1 MEGIKRGHRVE
12 LPPLNWGAT
21 KNEGK
26 KKKNWFNERPRAT
39 CRDVDFEL
47 SRRYLSRDR
56 ISFLGIKLCSKI
68 RFNTS
73 FMIAW
78 DFGLICGDLRA
89 ISPSSFSF
97 SLFLCRLSSRWR
109 GKILASGCFHPRY
122 IFFSISRGREW
133 KNGSKGLDS
142 EVFFLWYFPSVAF
155 VLIRFSFIFVL
166 SNDILLQLLLKPI
179 TFTNPRVSSGLFELF
194 KNLIQ
199 ISRYI

>member
-1 MEGIKRGHRVE
+1 MNSIRRKFYFPFIQWTWCIQPEIVSQRNPTPLVKFPRLNARLSKHLPSTTPWMEGIKRGHRVE

-73 FMIAW
+73 FMIAR

-97 SLFLCRLSSRWR
+97 SLFPLPL
-109 GKILASGCFHPRY
+109 ILPLT
-122 IFFSISRGREW
+122 W
-133 KNGSKGLDS
+133 KNSCFRMFSSSLH
-142 EVFFLWYFPSVAF
+142 FFLY
-155 VLIRFSFIFVL
+155 
-166 SNDILLQLLLKPI
+166 LKRKRMEKWI
-179 TFTNPRVSSGLFELF
+179 KRVGF
-194 KNLIQ
+194 
-199 ISRYI
+199 